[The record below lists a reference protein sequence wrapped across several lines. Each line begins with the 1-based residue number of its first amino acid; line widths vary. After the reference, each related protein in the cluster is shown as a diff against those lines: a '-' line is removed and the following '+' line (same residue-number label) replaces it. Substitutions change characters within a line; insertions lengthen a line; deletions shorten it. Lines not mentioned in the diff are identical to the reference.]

1 MNVLLIDDHPMTI
14 SGFTECLKNE
24 KFSVFEPTFT
34 HALNC
39 KDGYDAIN
47 KALQSN
53 MHFDL
58 AILDLGLPK
67 YLDKSIHS
75 GTDLGLLIR
84 STMKHCK
91 IIMMTAHTET
101 VIIYDTLRKVS
112 PEGFFIK
119 NDITPTTLLEGV
131 KAVVSGEKYQSPNV
145 LVCIDQIWKKRLMV
159 EDINRQILIYMSKGF
174 RTKEL
179 EKFLNITASAIQ
191 KRVIKMK
198 VVFDAA
204 DDDSLVKAA
213 KNQGFI

>member
-1 MNVLLIDDHPMTI
+1 MNVLLIEDHPMTI

-24 KFSVFEPTFT
+24 KFSMFKPTFT

-39 KDGYDAIN
+39 EDGYNALLHAI
-47 KALQSN
+47 QSD

-67 YLDKSIHS
+67 YLDKDIQS
-75 GTDLGLLIR
+75 GSDLGLFIR
-84 STMKHCK
+84 QTMKHCK

-119 NDITPTTLLEGV
+119 NDITPATLVEGV
-131 KAVVSGEKYQSPNV
+131 RAVVGGEKYQSPNV
-145 LVCIDQIWKKRLMV
+145 IICIEQIWKKRLMV

-174 RTKEL
+174 RTKDL
-179 EKFLNITASAIQ
+179 EKFMNITASAIQ

-198 VVFDAA
+198 LIFDAA
-204 DDDSLVKAA
+204 DDESLVKAA